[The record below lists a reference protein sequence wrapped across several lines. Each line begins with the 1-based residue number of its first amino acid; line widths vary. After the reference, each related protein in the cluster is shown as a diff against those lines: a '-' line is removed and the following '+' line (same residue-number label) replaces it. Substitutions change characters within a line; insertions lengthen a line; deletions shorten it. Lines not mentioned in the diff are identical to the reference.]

1 MAGYL
6 VRNYKSVYRILPVID
21 NATNDFC
28 RDCNGKIDEDNVYIP
43 CYYNSRI
50 WHYGRSKLIAY
61 IPSVQRGHNVIK
73 ALKKNGVNVFDC
85 DESDE
90 EVMFKFNASDMNQ
103 VASLMKPKTSGAKT
117 SPFSSKNLP
126 KTQVDIP
133 ENELARYKS
142 LVSKLGSSGM
152 SVIRTANKKFLDE
165 VLAKKLR
172 PKGKRKPFDYA
183 SDMKA
188 LCLSRDTKSYIYVKG
203 LWEEYLK
210 FLEIAIDTYLNK

>member
-1 MAGYL
+1 MSCYL
-6 VRNYKSVYRILPVID
+6 VNHYKSVYRILPVIN

-90 EVMFKFNASDMNQ
+90 EVVFKFNASDMDQ

-126 KTQVDIP
+126 KAQVDIP
-133 ENELARYKS
+133 ENELARYKN
-142 LVSKLGSSGM
+142 LVSKLGTSGM
-152 SVIRTANKKFLDE
+152 SVIRTVNKNFLDE
-165 VLAKKLR
+165 LLAKKLR
-172 PKGKRKPFDYA
+172 QKYAKKPFDYK
-183 SDMKA
+183 SDMRA
-188 LCLSRDTKSYIYVKG
+188 MCLSRDTKSYIYAKG
-203 LWEEYLK
+203 LWEDYLK

>member
-1 MAGYL
+1 MSGYL
-6 VRNYKSVYRILPVID
+6 VNHYKSVYRILPVIN

-28 RDCNGKIDEDNVYIP
+28 RDCNDKIDEDNVYIP

-61 IPSVQRGHNVIK
+61 IPSVQRGHNVVK

-90 EVMFKFNASDMNQ
+90 EVVFKFNASDMDQ

-126 KTQVDIP
+126 KAQVDIP

-142 LVSKLGSSGM
+142 LVSKLDKSK
-152 SVIRTANKKFLDE
+152 IRYIAKINNAFLED

-172 PKGKRKPFDYA
+172 PKYAKKPFDYK
-183 SDMKA
+183 SDAKRMM
-188 LCLSRDTKSYIYVKG
+188 LSNDTKGYIWKKG
-203 LWEEYLK
+203 LFEDYLLY
-210 FLEIAIDTYLNK
+210 LEKHINDING

>member
-1 MAGYL
+1 MSSYL
-6 VRNYKSVYRILPVID
+6 VNHYKHVYRILPVIN

-61 IPSVQRGHNVIK
+61 IPSLQRGHNVIK
-73 ALKKNGVNVFDC
+73 TLTKNGVNVFDC
-85 DESDE
+85 DESDS
-90 EVMFKFNASDMNQ
+90 EVVFKVNASDMEQ

-126 KTQVDIP
+126 KAQVDIP

-142 LVSKLGSSGM
+142 LVSKLDNYI
-152 SVIRTANKKFLDE
+152 VIKKFNDRFLNE

-172 PKGKRKPFDYA
+172 QKGKRKLFDYRQ
-183 SDMKA
+183 DMKS
-188 LCLSRDTKSYIYVKG
+188 LCLTHDVKGYIYKRG
-203 LWEEYLK
+203 LWEDYLK
-210 FLEIAIDTYLNK
+210 FLEIAIDSYLNK

>member
-1 MAGYL
+1 MSCYL
-6 VRNYKSVYRILPVID
+6 VNHYKSVYRILPVIN

-61 IPSVQRGHNVIK
+61 IPSLQRGHNVIK
-73 ALKKNGVNVFDC
+73 ALTKNGVNVFDC
-85 DESDE
+85 DESDG
-90 EVMFKFNASDMNQ
+90 EVVFKFNASDMEQ
-103 VASLMKPKTSGAKT
+103 VASLMKPKTSGAKI

-126 KTQVDIP
+126 KAQVDIP

-142 LVSKLGSSGM
+142 LVSKLDNYLVVKGFNN
-152 SVIRTANKKFLDE
+152 RFLNE

-172 PKGKRKPFDYA
+172 PKGKRKPFDYKQ
-183 SDMKA
+183 DMKA
-188 LCLSRDTKSYIYVKG
+188 LCLTRDVKGYIYERG
-203 LWEEYLK
+203 LWEDYLK

>member
-6 VRNYKSVYRILPVID
+6 VNHYKSIYRILPVID
-21 NATNDFC
+21 QSTNDFC
-28 RDCNGKIDEDNVYIP
+28 RDYTGKIDENNVYIT
-43 CYYNSRI
+43 CYNDVKV
-50 WHYGRSKLIAY
+50 WHYGGSKLLAY
-61 IPSVQRGHNVIK
+61 VPSLYRGHNFIKAIK
-73 ALKKNGVNVFDC
+73 ALGVDVFDC
-85 DESDE
+85 DETDE
-90 EVMFKFNASDMNQ
+90 EVTFKFNASNIESVM
-103 VASLMKPKTSGAKT
+103 SILKPKTSGAKI

-126 KTQVDIP
+126 KAQVDIP
-133 ENELARYKS
+133 ENELSRYKS

-188 LCLSRDTKSYIYVKG
+188 LCLSRDTKAYVYVRG
-203 LWEEYLK
+203 LWEDYLK